1 MPSENKTRYAVL
13 GLLNMAP
20 MTGYQIRKIYE
31 TSLGHFWSESYSHLY
46 AILKVL
52 EAEELATAQVIPG
65 DGRPDRRVYAITAA
79 GRTALTDWLARPAAE
94 QRERIEVLLKVFH
107 GATVGPDVTA
117 RHIRATKTE
126 HEALLARYAEY
137 ADDLQAHVTVDPD
150 YTYFLLT
157 LRCGQRTSAAMVAW
171 CDDALA
177 ALAALADAKP
187 DAAVRDATDAK
198 EAR

>member
-52 EAEELATAQVIPG
+52 EAEELATAEVVPG
-65 DGRPDRRVYAITAA
+65 DGRPDRRVYAITPA

-107 GATVGPDVTA
+107 GAAVGPDVTA
-117 RHIRATKTE
+117 RHVRATRAE

-137 ADDLQAHVTVDPD
+137 ADDLQAHVAADPD
-150 YTYFLLT
+150 HAYFLLT
-157 LRCGQRTSAAMVAW
+157 LRCGQRTSEAMVAW
-171 CDDALA
+171 CDEALA
-177 ALAALADAKP
+177 TLATLAEAGP
-187 DAAVRDATDAK
+187 GAAVRDTTDAR
-198 EAR
+198 EGR